1 MADEADNVSSVS
13 PSACHIGGPIYVNPG
28 ELALVYGN
36 SFLLQAA
43 TVPQEV
49 VMELPVLIIAQQ
61 CLLQCVAPM
70 EKRTATSVLWK

>member
-1 MADEADNVSSVS
+1 MSVPTLLQILLCLSKRESHSS
-13 PSACHIGGPIYVNPG
+13 AKTNFF
-28 ELALVYGN
+28 N